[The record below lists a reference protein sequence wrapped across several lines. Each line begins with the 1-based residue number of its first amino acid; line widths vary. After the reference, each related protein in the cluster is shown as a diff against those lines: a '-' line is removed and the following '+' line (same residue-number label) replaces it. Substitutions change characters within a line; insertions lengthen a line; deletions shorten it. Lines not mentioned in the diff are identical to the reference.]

1 MSREIKVLHIEPTD
15 VCQASCPLCSRVT
28 DRNFD
33 SGSQQHLT
41 VDQLISAVDSSVLKN
56 LDKMFAC
63 GNYGD
68 PAAGNHTMQ
77 LFRYLR
83 SINSTVTLGMNTNGG
98 LRNTSWWQDLALLMN
113 QQQDYVVFSIDGL
126 EDTNH
131 VYRRGVQWNKVI
143 ENAQAFIN
151 AGGSAHWDMLIY
163 QHNQHQVA
171 QAQELARKMGFTWFR
186 AKVSKRPLTN
196 GLEFP
201 SQWQPVKITT
211 GPIQC
216 HALKEHSIY
225 LDARGVVNP
234 CCWLG
239 NTKTHNEINFDDIQE
254 SWSTTPHPVCRAT
267 CSSKDNSTNFS
278 SQWHVE
284 TQLC

>member
-1 MSREIKVLHIEPTD
+1 MPREIKVLHIEPTD

-28 DRNFD
+28 DPNFD
-33 SGSQQHLT
+33 PSTQRHLT
-41 VDQLISAVDSSVLKN
+41 VEQLNSAIDVHTLKN

-63 GNYGD
+63 GDYGD
-68 PAAGNHTMQ
+68 PAAGIHTME

-83 SINSTVTLGMNTNGG
+83 SINPNVVLGMNTNGG
-98 LRNTSWWQDLALLMN
+98 LRNTSWWQELALLLN

-131 VYRRGVQWNKVI
+131 VYRRGVQWVKVI
-143 ENAQAFIN
+143 KNAQAFID

-163 QHNQHQVA
+163 QHNEHQVA
-171 QAQELARKMGFTWFR
+171 QAKDLAKKMGFTWFR
-186 AKVSKRPLTN
+186 AKVSKRPLAN
-196 GLEFP
+196 GLAYP
-201 SQWQPVKITT
+201 TRMQPIKIVT

-225 LDARGVVNP
+225 VDARGVVNP

-239 NTKTHNEINFDDIQE
+239 NTKVHNEINFDEIQR
-254 SWSTTPHPVCRAT
+254 SWTTSPHPVCRTT
-267 CSSKDNSTNFS
+267 CSSRNNSTNFS
-278 SQWHVE
+278 SQWHIE
-284 TQLC
+284 EQLC